1 MKKTKVLRGAS
12 QRYLNALWHLY
23 SKAEPVHNMNK
34 VSSYFQIASTFGTI
48 ATKYNYVKKIDGQYV
63 YAKYD
68 APTMHDAKFILNKI
82 RILKKEQEAER
93 YNTRHGNQLNLK
105 YAQCTEVNPDI
116 KSLPQPVVKK
126 IAKKKKEP
134 NVWMYIAVISMFT
147 TLVTMALVLLR

>member
-1 MKKTKVLRGAS
+1 MRTKTVRKDAA

-23 SKAEPVHNMNK
+23 SKSEVITSMGNFCDYHNISHN
-34 VSSYFQIASTFGTI
+34 VGTLL
-48 ATKYNYVKKIDGQYV
+48 KQYNYIKKIDGQYV

-116 KSLPQPVVKK
+116 KSLPQPVVKQ
-126 IAKKKKEP
+126 IVKKKKEP

-147 TLVTMALVLLR
+147 TLVTMALMLLR